1 MAVSPTIDFD
11 NLYEPESVSADR
23 KISSFKT
30 ELDTGHSLP
39 IVVKISNHQHEL
51 LPNVYNLSFGPL
63 DKKGDIDDRVELTHR
78 DFSKVFSTIL
88 FLAIA
93 YLKNNPG
100 HYLGVDG
107 SDNTRAY
114 FYYRTLQRNYKI
126 LDKHFHI
133 YGIKYFVR
141 ITRFGKKQYDNPF
154 DFEDIMPYPTKI
166 GKGDPVSQDDMYN
179 YFIFTLKHGPEDNK

>member
-1 MAVSPTIDFD
+1 MSVSPIIDFK
-11 NLYEPESVSADR
+11 NLYEFESVSTDR

-30 ELDTGHSLP
+30 ELDTGQSLP

-88 FLAIA
+88 FLAIS

-154 DFEDIMPYPTKI
+154 DFEDIMPVPTKI
-166 GKGDPVSQDDMYN
+166 GKGDPVSQDNMYN
-179 YFIFTLKHGPEDNK
+179 YFIFTLKHATDESK